1 MISESGRY
9 RIQSVAEMT
18 GVSSATL
25 RAWERRYGI
34 PSPQRTASAYRLY
47 TDRDVELIKGLRELC
62 DRGIA
67 PAQAAQMVK
76 VTDRSHVEAV
86 QLESDAAELGAQKI
100 LAGIEQFDPDM
111 VEAAVRHASLL
122 GSGMTLFER
131 VFAPVMAEVGNRW
144 RAGSM
149 NIAQEHLATQVI
161 TATTLDLI
169 RLLRPSSPS
178 RTALLACVAG
188 EAHALPVLAVAL
200 AMAEWN
206 IRTVVL
212 GADTPPEA
220 IRCAVAEVRP
230 DLVGLSS
237 TTAMRAED
245 AGPLLRAYAEACGR
259 TPWIVGGRGTT
270 DLHGLIEACG
280 ATVAPSDRIRLH
292 RTLDRL
298 TTDRLGD
305 R

>member
-1 MISESGRY
+1 
-9 RIQSVAEMT
+9 MT
-18 GVSSATL
+18 GVSAATL

-47 TDRDVELIKGLRELC
+47 TDRDVELIKGLCELC
-62 DRGIA
+62 DRGIS

-76 VTDRSHVEAV
+76 VTERSHVEAV
-86 QLESDAAELGAQKI
+86 QLASDGAELAAQKI
-100 LAGIEQFDPDM
+100 LVGVERFDVDM

-122 GSGMTLFER
+122 GSGMTLLER
-131 VFAPVMAEVGNRW
+131 VFVPVMTEVGNRW

-161 TATTLDLI
+161 AATTLDLI
-169 RLLRPSSPS
+169 RLSRPSSPS

-200 AMAEWN
+200 GMSEWN

-230 DLVGLSS
+230 DVIGLSA
-237 TTAMRAED
+237 TTAMPVAD

-270 DLHGLIEACG
+270 DLQDLIAGCG
-280 ATVAPSDRIRLH
+280 AAVAPSDRVQLRT
-292 RTLDRL
+292 TLDRL
-298 TTDRLGD
+298 TSARLGGVI

>member
-1 MISESGRY
+1 M
-9 RIQSVAEMT
+9 AEMT
-18 GVSSATL
+18 GVSPATL

-47 TDRDVELIKGLRELC
+47 TDRDVELIKGLCELC

-86 QLESDAAELGAQKI
+86 QLASDAAELAVQKI
-100 LAGIEQFDPDM
+100 LAGIEHFDPDM
-111 VEAAVRHASLL
+111 IEAAVRHASLL

-131 VFAPVMAEVGNRW
+131 VFAPVMAEVGDRW

-149 NIAQEHLATQVI
+149 NIGQEHLATQVI
-161 TATTLDLI
+161 AAATLDLI
-169 RLLRPSSPS
+169 RLLRPSNPS
-178 RTALLACVAG
+178 RTVLLACVVG

-200 AMAEWN
+200 AMSEWN
-206 IRTVVL
+206 IRAVIL

-230 DLVGLSS
+230 DLVGLSA
-237 TTAMRAED
+237 TTAMPADD
-245 AGPLLRAYAEACGR
+245 AGPLLGAYAEACGR
-259 TPWIVGGRGTT
+259 TPWIVGGRGTG
-270 DLHGLIEACG
+270 DLRDLIEARG
-280 ATVAPSDRIRLH
+280 ATVAPGDRVQLRT
-292 RTLDRL
+292 TLDRL
-298 TTDRLGD
+298 TSARPGD
-305 R
+305 ATRAG